1 MADIQRSPVKVGKLS
16 HYLQGEHIYIYA
28 GWLFGI
34 SKWPNSMTIWPYL
47 DLPQKHILCLL
58 SWQLLK
64 FKIIFQSEDE
74 TSQKNQLF
82 ASYPTNPL
90 GKTYHG
96 RFLHPLADPHARRRK
111 VSEGFETKTCQGRT
125 SVKMKNHLKF
135 QSETE
140 VNIGWQ
146 QTNTY
151 INIHTHTHTL
161 SKNMS
166 IIHVHMCRCIQI
178 RDIWKRSTPLV
189 P

>member
-1 MADIQRSPVKVGKLS
+1 MADIQRSPVKVGKSS
-16 HYLQGEHIYIYA
+16 HYLQGELVA
-28 GWLFGI
+28 RWLFGI
-34 SKWPNSMTIWPYL
+34 SKWPNGMTIWPYL
-47 DLPQKHILCLL
+47 DLPKKHILCLL

-64 FKIIFQSEDE
+64 FKIIFQSEDD
-74 TSQKNQLF
+74 QLF

-96 RFLHPLADPHARRRK
+96 RFLHPLADPNARRRK

-125 SVKMKNHLKF
+125 SVKMKNNLKF

-151 INIHTHTHTL
+151 INIHTH
-161 SKNMS
+161 
-166 IIHVHMCRCIQI
+166 CWR
-178 RDIWKRSTPLV
+178 IWASYMYTCVDVFRFGAFGKGQLR
-189 P
+189 